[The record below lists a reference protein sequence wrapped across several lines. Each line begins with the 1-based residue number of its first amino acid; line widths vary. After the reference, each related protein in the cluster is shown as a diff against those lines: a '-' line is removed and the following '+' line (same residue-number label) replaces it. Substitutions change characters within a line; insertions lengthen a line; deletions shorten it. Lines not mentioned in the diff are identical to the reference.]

1 LQKYY
6 SKTGAKLTNPTKTPG
21 KGIVS
26 SILSPACR
34 AWLRSQVSQVDD
46 LQVDIQGGSRQILG
60 GTIPQV
66 TVVGMGAIYQGL
78 SLGSVNLVATNIRI
92 NLPQVI
98 KGQPLRLLK
107 PIAVTAGVK
116 FSEQDLQNSLASP
129 LLAQA
134 VTDLLTQILEIKSD
148 QIHWLIDWQQL
159 KILPQTLFLLGNLT
173 LDGKTAPI
181 EISMGIDIQAGHI
194 LQLDPLKIDCLL
206 DLPGSDI
213 SRHSIDLGADV
224 NITQLE
230 LLGGELICQGQIQVN
245 P

>member
-1 LQKYY
+1 
-6 SKTGAKLTNPTKTPG
+6 LTNSIRTNKG

-46 LQVDIQGGSRQILG
+46 LEVDIRGGSRQILG

-66 TVVGMGAIYQGL
+66 NVVAVGAIYQGL
-78 SLGSVNLVATNIRI
+78 ALGAIDLVATNIRI

-98 KGQPLRLLK
+98 KGQPLKLLE

-116 FSEQDLQNSLASP
+116 FSEQDLQTSLAAP

-134 VTDLLTQILEIKSD
+134 VTDLLNQILAANSP
-148 QIHWLIDWQQL
+148 QVHWLIDWQQL
-159 KILPQTLFLLGNLT
+159 KISPQTLFLQGNLT

-194 LQLDPLKIDCLL
+194 LQLDPLKIDCGLN
-206 DLPGSDI
+206 LPGSDI
-213 SRHSIDLGADV
+213 SRHLIDLGADV
-224 NITQLE
+224 NITQLQ
-230 LLGGELICQGQIQVN
+230 LLAGELICKGQIQVN